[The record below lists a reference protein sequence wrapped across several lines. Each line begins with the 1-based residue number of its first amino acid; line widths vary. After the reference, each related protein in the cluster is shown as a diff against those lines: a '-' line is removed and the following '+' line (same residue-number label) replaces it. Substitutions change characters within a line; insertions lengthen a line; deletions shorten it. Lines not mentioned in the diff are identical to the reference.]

1 MYYHQNTIYMENITL
16 KEKMKYL
23 IFKYNTLN
31 NSFVIIEGEGCP
43 SRPKRNTD
51 AANIQIKNII
61 QVYISIFFYLSIEL
75 L

>member
-1 MYYHQNTIYMENITL
+1 MENITL

-51 AANIQIKNII
+51 VANIQIKIL
-61 QVYISIFFYLSIEL
+61 YKSISRFFLFLAHKSR
-75 L
+75 